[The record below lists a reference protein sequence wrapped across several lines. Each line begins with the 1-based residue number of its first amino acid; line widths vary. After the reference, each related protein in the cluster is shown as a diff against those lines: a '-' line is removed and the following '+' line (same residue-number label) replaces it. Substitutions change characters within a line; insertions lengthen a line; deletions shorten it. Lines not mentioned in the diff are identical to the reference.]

1 MLKVQHDFV
10 KEGGQGEG
18 GIEFNHVEY
27 YEQCVNIKLKLESQ
41 AFNSQILN

>member
-1 MLKVQHDFV
+1 MVLSKKV
-10 KEGGQGEG
+10 GGAR